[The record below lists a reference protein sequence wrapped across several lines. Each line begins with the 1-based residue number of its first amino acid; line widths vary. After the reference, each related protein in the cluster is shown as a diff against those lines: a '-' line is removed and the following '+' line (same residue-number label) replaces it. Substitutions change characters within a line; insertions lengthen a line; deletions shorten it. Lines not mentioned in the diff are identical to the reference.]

1 MTQEESGLFE
11 IRLTE
16 DGKKFIRKLV
26 AISYGIQ
33 VLVIFQSA
41 VSFYWSIRIF
51 TMQNDYERFYNTAYD
66 KIFPYLSIVLAVL
79 NLMYNMYFVRFP
91 RQLQRSIEAKDEF
104 GANQAFK
111 ILFRGALV
119 FLSWLLINSA
129 SIIWS
134 VMLRQF

>member
-1 MTQEESGLFE
+1 MAQEESGLFE

-26 AISYGIQ
+26 TISYGIQ

-41 VSFYWSIRIF
+41 VSIYWSIRIF
-51 TMQNDYERFYNTAYD
+51 IMQNDYERLYNTMYD
-66 KIFPYLSIVLAVL
+66 KIFPYLAIVLAVL
-79 NLMYNMYFVRFP
+79 NLIYNMYFVRFP
-91 RQLQRSIEAKDEF
+91 RQLQWSIEANDEL
-104 GANQAFK
+104 GANRAFR
-111 ILFRGALV
+111 ILFRGALI

-134 VMLRQF
+134 LMLRQF